1 MLLFTQ
7 IIFTD
12 YGFYGAFRLAH
23 RAVNTFLRIYHQH
36 IRPFMKAVYR
46 TDFDTVRIF
55 TLNARLSYNKRH
67 ENINL
72 GEMDRLVIVGKSVTE
87 ENINS
92 EVIVYSDETL
102 TVSQFV
108 D

>member
-1 MLLFTQ
+1 
-7 IIFTD
+7 
-12 YGFYGAFRLAH
+12 
-23 RAVNTFLRIYHQH
+23 
-36 IRPFMKAVYR
+36 MKAVYR

-55 TLNARLSYNKRH
+55 TLNARFSYNKRH

-87 ENINS
+87 ENINP

>member
-1 MLLFTQ
+1 
-7 IIFTD
+7 
-12 YGFYGAFRLAH
+12 
-23 RAVNTFLRIYHQH
+23 
-36 IRPFMKAVYR
+36 MKAVYR

-72 GEMDRLVIVGKSVTE
+72 GEMNRLVIVGKSVTE